1 MLRVRRAA
9 NQVMTSDRPM
19 KIEKARHRDDVG
31 FAGLHQRPSPPLAR
45 AVGDA
50 VVVVRV
56 RPAHVDQDQHP
67 GRDDDQHAEQRCP
80 D

>member
-19 KIEKARHRDDVG
+19 KMTKPAIATMLG
-31 FAGLHQRPSPPLAR
+31 LAGLHQRPSSRGAAL
-45 AVGDA
+45 VGDP

-56 RPAHVDQDQHP
+56 GPAHVDQDQQP
-67 GRDDDQHAEQRCP
+67 TR
-80 D
+80 